1 MFVELKNTIMIK
13 TTFIALL
20 VISFAF
26 AGCGKYR
33 KYDNM
38 QVVDNTYSGEVIIT
52 STGETP
58 AGDFTGNGDSGTY
71 SFAYDNPNKKAQVNF
86 DITSNTGFAQM
97 IIKDAKG
104 DEVLNETRSAGG
116 DDTFAGTTSEGKKGV
131 WLVQIILTDFTGD
144 GSFSINPGD

>member
-1 MFVELKNTIMIK
+1 MIR
-13 TTFIALL
+13 TTFIAFL
-20 VISFAF
+20 VISFVF
-26 AGCGKYR
+26 AGCGKYK

-38 QVVDNTYSGEVIIT
+38 QVVDNSFSGEVIIT

-86 DITSNTGFAQM
+86 DITSNTGSAQM

-104 DEVLNETRSAGG
+104 SDE
-116 DDTFAGTTSEGKKGV
+116 TFAGTTSEGKKGV